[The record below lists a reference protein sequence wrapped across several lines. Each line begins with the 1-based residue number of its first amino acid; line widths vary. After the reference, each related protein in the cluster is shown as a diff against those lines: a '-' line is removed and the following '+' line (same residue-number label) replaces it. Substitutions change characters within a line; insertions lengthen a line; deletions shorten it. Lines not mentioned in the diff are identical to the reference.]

1 MKFRHLAKQKS
12 VTSRT
17 IVFKN
22 SEPKIQLQKFIMI
35 LVTVAALYWS
45 WTWVERI
52 LRLVPNEEKIDDTQL
67 SADDK
72 GDRKRKL
79 LIARSSSWA
88 LEMSRGNT
96 MMLLYVMIK
105 NEISQVKETNVHIP
119 KGDSIPFLSV
129 CPLSSIA
136 HCLKITQKVDAKK
149 YISLFFKYFDLK
161 VIISRILQRCKM
173 RLF

>member
-35 LVTVAALYWS
+35 LVTVAAIYWS

-136 HCLKITQKVDAKK
+136 HCLKIAQKVPFNIASEASYVYILSGQKFIKDA
-149 YISLFFKYFDLK
+149 
-161 VIISRILQRCKM
+161 
-173 RLF
+173 

>member
-35 LVTVAALYWS
+35 LVTVAAIYWS

-136 HCLKITQKVDAKK
+136 LRTLFENRPKSPIQYCERSELCLHFEWTKVHWKCQK
-149 YISLFFKYFDLK
+149 
-161 VIISRILQRCKM
+161 
-173 RLF
+173 